1 MGQFQLKMKP
11 EEVIFVFPELQREIT
26 EQQLTD
32 ILVLVVLSVIEEDT
46 DTLVEKMCDAVW
58 DMLDVQGDGDID
70 LFGFVQQFT
79 TMVHESYDGSVSGL
93 DAEDNMLLLGSLD
106 STGDGTIDAQEFKKW
121 LASFIGKYRFKYDIN
136 T

>member
-1 MGQFQLKMKP
+1 
-11 EEVIFVFPELQREIT
+11 
-26 EQQLTD
+26 
-32 ILVLVVLSVIEEDT
+32 
-46 DTLVEKMCDAVW
+46 MCDAVW

-106 STGDGTIDAQEFKKW
+106 SSGDGTIDAPEFKKW